1 MTQLPNGR
9 RNGQADEQI
18 LVAVRD
24 EGEESLGQ
32 GSLIDGV
39 VKAERIVAALI
50 EAGVEP
56 EAVKALRARELPL
69 RISHRWTVEL
79 VDKSAA
85 DEGAPH
91 AAPFPA
97 KDRRGLRTKAAQ
109 LLEDV
114 TPYRP
119 FQLRL
124 DRAVWLGLWA
134 ASLLVLGMSLLTSL
148 SRGAAREFVVEIPPP
163 VEGGIP
169 TPGAPQSL
177 NPEAQQVSPVVAG
190 ASQVPACVLGGF
202 NDCQCQDFATQPE
215 AQAFYE
221 AHPPEPGHNVDPNGD
236 GVVCEWLPAAAP

>member
-91 AAPFPA
+91 ALSQPPA
-97 KDRRGLRTKAAQ
+97 
-109 LLEDV
+109 
-114 TPYRP
+114 
-119 FQLRL
+119 
-124 DRAVWLGLWA
+124 
-134 ASLLVLGMSLLTSL
+134 
-148 SRGAAREFVVEIPPP
+148 PPP
-163 VEGGIP
+163 P
-169 TPGAPQSL
+169 RSRQR
-177 NPEAQQVSPVVAG
+177 Q
-190 ASQVPACVLGGF
+190 
-202 NDCQCQDFATQPE
+202 
-215 AQAFYE
+215 
-221 AHPPEPGHNVDPNGD
+221 
-236 GVVCEWLPAAAP
+236 

>member
-9 RNGQADEQI
+9 RNGQADERI

-32 GSLIDGV
+32 GTLIDSV

-56 EAVKALRARELPL
+56 YAVSALRAREIPL
-69 RISHRWTVEL
+69 RVSYRWTVEL
-79 VDKSAA
+79 VDGGAA
-85 DEGAPH
+85 HEGAPH
-91 AAPFPA
+91 ASSRA
-97 KDRRGLRTKAAQ
+97 KERGGLRTKAAQ

-134 ASLLVLGMSLLTSL
+134 ASLLVLAMSLLTSL

-163 VEGGIP
+163 FEGGVP
-169 TPGAPQSL
+169 TPGVPQSL
-177 NPEAQQVSPVVAG
+177 VPDTEQISPVVAG
-190 ASQVPACVLGGF
+190 ATRVPPCVAGGF
-202 NDCQCQDFATQPE
+202 NDCQCQDFATQSE

-221 AHPPEPGHNVDPNGD
+221 ANPPEPGHNVDPNGD
-236 GVVCEWLPAAAP
+236 GVVCEWLPKG